1 MILILDSYRFQLITD
16 GVQRKIVTSPITSP
30 VKQRQPLV
38 MSNSFNQSVA
48 SDVHNDSKVR
58 SHWPAVAEQFYVVLS
73 VDVC

>member
-1 MILILDSYRFQLITD
+1 M
-16 GVQRKIVTSPITSP
+16 TSPITSP